1 MYGKFIFNFIRNKQV
16 IFQFSSTT
24 LYSCWRR
31 SRKGHGSWLPCK
43 LDSSNLRLLTPSP
56 VLGMYLYIP
65 PTISHTR
72 HCPKSAALR
81 KQGVVETIWT
91 ESADWTP
98 VKPLYK
104 LSGLVVWCRDLCFG
118 LLKASLLCKFPCLLN
133 VPPNDL
139 EWPGFLW
146 PQIPALCGLWGR
158 VCWPTILTSHV

>member
-1 MYGKFIFNFIRNKQV
+1 MYSKFIFNFIRNKQV
-16 IFQFSSTT
+16 IFQFSCTT

-31 SRKGHGSWLPCK
+31 SRKGHDSWLSCK
-43 LDSSNLRLLTPSP
+43 LDSSNLRLLTLCP
-56 VLGMYLYIP
+56 VLGMYQYIS
-65 PTISHTR
+65 PTISHSR
-72 HCPKSAALR
+72 HCPESTALR

-104 LSGLVVWCRDLCFG
+104 LLRLVVRCRDLGFG

-133 VPPNDL
+133 VPPNNP

-146 PQIPALCGLWGR
+146 PWMPALCVLWGW
-158 VCWPTILTSHV
+158 VCRPTILTSHV